1 MLSTAALSFHSSPTS
16 GFSWR
21 SCALPPDDS
30 RPSAAASRCT
40 PDCPDA
46 ASPCPILAFDAPTP
60 SGDAR
65 SLPGACSSVAASEP
79 ASVGSPS
86 AVPVP
91 CASSRANAAA
101 ATPADASAACSSVRC
116 AEPLGAVRL
125 ALRPSC
131 RTARPSKPT
140 PAAPSP
146 PGATTVQPTPSLRT

>member
-1 MLSTAALSFHSSPTS
+1 MLSAAAASLHSSPTS

-21 SCALPPDDS
+21 SCALPPADS

-40 PDCPDA
+40 PTCPDA
-46 ASPCPILAFDAPTP
+46 ASLCPMLALAAPTA

-65 SLPGACSSVAASEP
+65 PLGRPHSAAASEP

-91 CASSRANAAA
+91 CASSRATPAA
-101 ATPADASAACSSVRC
+101 ATPAAASAAPSSVRC

-131 RTARPSKPT
+131 RTAEPSKFKPSVLFP
-140 PAAPSP
+140 PAAS
-146 PGATTVQPTPSLRT
+146 TVQPTPSLRT